1 MSTSTCTR
9 LSVLAA
15 SLLFTMGSADL
26 IAGSA
31 SQNFAATSLEDAQ
44 QKQEH
49 QLGGR
54 DERST
59 YIIQLHEEPVAR
71 YRGGIPGFEATS
83 RLATGDERFNSRTL
97 QAEAYRDYLMTR
109 QDEVLAGI
117 AAETGVTLDPDRR
130 WQYAVNGF
138 AAEMDGLT
146 ARKIAQMPEVKR
158 IKREQHRVPLTFA
171 GPDYVGAP
179 DIWTGGAP
187 SGLETKGEGTV
198 IAIFDTGINW
208 DHVSFAEEAPA
219 DGYVH
224 TNPLGDGVFLGV
236 CDAGESNFNADANC
250 NNKLIGAYD
259 VVGGDGA
266 DDNGHGTHVAGT
278 AGGNELTT
286 PGVLDIS
293 GVAPRANIIS
303 YRVCDGGCGGGVDA
317 AEHVLANHASL
328 VDAVNYSIGPQFGG
342 GDPYGEA
349 TAQAFLSLN
358 EAGILL
364 AAAGGNSG
372 PGAETISNFGP
383 WNLTVASNHHGQS
396 FLTRVSV
403 TGPEPVPGDFDNML
417 PIPSAGLNVETAFE
431 AGLIAADD
439 VDPGN
444 DDACEALP
452 ADSMD
457 GMIGVADVL
466 GCNFDVKAQNM
477 ADAGAI
483 GAIYYLDEDL
493 GAHGI
498 GLMSGD
504 FPIPT
509 VWVDYPLGI
518 DFRDWVEN
526 EDSPTA
532 EFHETALEISNQHA
546 MAGSSS
552 RGPGNGIYSELPGP
566 DVVAPG
572 ASILAAWI
580 DGEEEFL
587 TIGGTSMASP
597 HVAGGIALMRALYP
611 DWSATEIQSALMLS
625 ANPDPVLKEDGSTP
639 ATVYDRGN
647 GLMTLGAAANAG
659 LVLDETKANFDDA
672 DPNGGSLE
680 LHELNVPFL
689 ANADCEEGC
698 SWTRTFKAVQDG
710 DWTASATGDDFDVS
724 VSPSNFSL
732 LADETQEVTI
742 TVTNATGGFDW
753 SFGEVLLTEDAGN
766 ASDARMPILLDGGN
780 PPPVEGNEL
789 DLDGVPVP
797 AGIDNALELDIN
809 PDDGFIEGIEWSLT
823 YQPEGLAYLEEFRME
838 IVAPDGS
845 VMLAGGA
852 AGAFGAEPGEELD
865 HDFGWPG
872 AGGTASDAQTI
883 ADFDGMESDG
893 IWTVRLWNSWAS
905 AGGVL
910 IDNSMLTFH
919 VGSEEPAPVMGTVS
933 VTDVTEDS
941 ATVVAEVDPN
951 DWDTTVTLSHGAS
964 DDDLDS
970 TLDPVHLEAADGM
983 TEIEY
988 EITGLSCGMQ
998 IHYQVTA
1005 VNDEFGYETHSDVN
1019 DFTTPDCAS
1028 DDEDDDDDGGDNGDE
1043 GDGGDDS
1050 EGGDD
1055 SSTPPSN
1062 GSGSSDSMFSCSMS
1076 DGKGAVDPLLPL
1088 LGLLAMVGLFA
1099 RRRV

>member
-1 MSTSTCTR
+1 MNTSTCTR

-26 IAGSA
+26 IASSA
-31 SQNFAATSLEDAQ
+31 AQNSPAMSLEDGLQKQAQ
-44 QKQEH
+44 QFSD
-49 QLGGR
+49 R

-83 RLATGDERFNSRTL
+83 RLATGEANFNPRTL

-117 AAETGVTLDPDRR
+117 AAETGVSLNPERR

-146 ARKIAQMPEVKR
+146 ARKISAMPEVKH
-158 IKREQHRVPLTFA
+158 IKRELHRVPLTFA
-171 GPDYVGAP
+171 GPEYVGAP
-179 DIWTGGAP
+179 DIWEGGAP
-187 SGLETKGEGTV
+187 SELETKGEGTV
-198 IAIFDTGINW
+198 VAIFDTGVNW

-224 TNPLGDGVFLGV
+224 ENPLGDGVFLGV
-236 CDAGESNFNADANC
+236 CDAGDPDYNADANC
-250 NNKLIGAYD
+250 NNKFIGAYD
-259 VVGGDGA
+259 VVGGDGN

-278 AGGNELTT
+278 AAGNELAT
-286 PGVLDIS
+286 PNGLEIS
-293 GVAPRANIIS
+293 GVAPRANVIS
-303 YRVCDGGCGGGVDA
+303 YRVCTADGCGGGVDA
-317 AEHVLANHASL
+317 AEHVLANHAEL
-328 VDAVNYSIGPQFGG
+328 VDTINYSIGPMAGG
-342 GDPYGEA
+342 GDPYGET

-358 EAGILL
+358 EAGILV

-372 PGAETISNFGP
+372 PGASTISNFGP
-383 WNLTVASNHHGQS
+383 WNMTVASNHHGQS
-396 FLTRVSV
+396 FETRLSV
-403 TGPEPVPGDFDNML
+403 TGPEPVPGDLENLL
-417 PIPSAGLNVETAFE
+417 PIPAVGLFVDPALE
-431 AGLIAADD
+431 AGVVAAVD
-439 VDPGN
+439 VDSEN
-444 DDACEALP
+444 DAACDPLP

-457 GMIGVADVL
+457 GMIGLAELAGCPFAD
-466 GCNFDVKAQNM
+466 KAVNM

-483 GAIYYLDEDL
+483 GAILYSGADYDFSTPAL
-493 GAHGI
+493 GGE
-498 GLMSGD
+498 

-509 VWVDYPLGI
+509 VWVEYPLSL
-518 DFRDWVEN
+518 DLLDWVTN
-526 EDSPTA
+526 EEDPTA
-532 EFHETALEISNQHA
+532 EFHQTELIISNQHA

-552 RGPGNGIYSELPGP
+552 RGPGMGAYPELPGP

-572 ASILAAWI
+572 ASIFAAWI
-580 DGEEEFL
+580 GGEEEFM

-710 DWTASATGDDFDVS
+710 DWTASATGNDFVVA

-732 LADETQEVTI
+732 LEGETQEVTI
-742 TVTNATGGFDW
+742 TVTDPVGEYFEW
-753 SFGEVLLTEDAGN
+753 LFGEVLLSEDSGN
-766 ASDARMPILLDGGN
+766 ASDARMPVLLSLGT

-789 DLDGVPVP
+789 DLDGIEVPG
-797 AGIDNALELDIN
+797 GIASARELEIN

-823 YQPEGLAYLEEFRME
+823 YQTAGFAWLDEFRME
-838 IVAPDGS
+838 LVAPDGT

-852 AGAFGAEPGEELD
+852 AGADSAEPDEELD

-872 AGGTASDAQTI
+872 AGGTDSDAQTV

-893 IWTVRLWNSWAS
+893 TWTVRLWNSWAG
-905 AGGVL
+905 AGGTL
-910 IDNSMLTFH
+910 IDGSMLTFH
-919 VGSEEPAPVMGTVS
+919 IGSEAPAPIIGTVS

-951 DWDTTVTLSHGAS
+951 DWDTTVTLSHGTS
-964 DDDLDS
+964 DDDLGS

-983 TEIEY
+983 TEIEN

-1005 VNDEFGYETHSDVN
+1005 VNDEFGYDSHSDVSSFN
-1019 DFTTPDCAS
+1019 TAECAS
-1028 DDEDDDDDGGDNGDE
+1028 DDDDDGDDS
-1043 GDGGDDS
+1043 DGGDA
-1050 EGGDD
+1050 GDGSD
-1055 SSTPPSN
+1055 DDATPPSD
-1062 GSGSSDSMFSCSMS
+1062 GGGSSGSFLSCSMS